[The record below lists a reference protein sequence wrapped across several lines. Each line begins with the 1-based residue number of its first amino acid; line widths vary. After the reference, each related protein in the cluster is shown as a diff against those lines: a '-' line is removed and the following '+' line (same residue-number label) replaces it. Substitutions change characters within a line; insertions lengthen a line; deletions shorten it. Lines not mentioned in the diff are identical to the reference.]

1 MFSYCNVVFVAISYL
16 FEIFIV
22 IYRKIIGINLLQW
35 FLQIKLLQKKKKKK
49 FDFFNL
55 SYCKKIS
62 KFNLVLKPLLQ
73 LKIINYCN

>member
-1 MFSYCNVVFVAISYL
+1 MFSYCNVVFVAISCL

-35 FLQIKLLQKKKKKK
+35 FLQFKLLQKKKKKI
-49 FDFFNL
+49 DFFNL